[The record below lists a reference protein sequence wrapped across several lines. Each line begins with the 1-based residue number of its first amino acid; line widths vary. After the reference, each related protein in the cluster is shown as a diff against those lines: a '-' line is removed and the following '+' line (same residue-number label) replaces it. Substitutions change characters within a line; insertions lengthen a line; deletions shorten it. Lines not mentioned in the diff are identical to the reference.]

1 MAFTIEK
8 TSRALRQKPM
18 VRMSFLVNNQL
29 LMRSMGEN
37 MGQKHWRPS
46 FFLNNHRMEEPLLHL
61 LFHFRNF
68 CFLISYCQSPFQQFR
83 HITIG
88 LCSQFIDYKVIF
100 ANKFLCN
107 KIIIVNIFMASSCI
121 LHHTATTKTLKRITM
136 DDQHSA

>member
-37 MGQKHWRPS
+37 MGQKHWRSS
-46 FFLNNHRMEEPLLHL
+46 FFRTIIEWKNHYSIYYSILETFVFYYRISSHHSNN
-61 LFHFRNF
+61 
-68 CFLISYCQSPFQQFR
+68 SD
-83 HITIG
+83 T
-88 LCSQFIDYKVIF
+88 SQKAYAVSSLTTRLSLT
-100 ANKFLCN
+100 NKFLCN

-136 DDQHSA
+136 DDLHSA